1 MDDIFALFG
10 SKKERDDFFQVLNSA
25 HPNLKFTMETTTGAL
40 PFLDVTISI
49 EEDGFN
55 TGVYRKPTN
64 TDVIL
69 NYHSVAPTKWK
80 RSLIKCLLT
89 RAYRLSSNINL
100 FMSEVEKIKNILQ
113 RNSYPS
119 AFIDRNI
126 EEFLSSHSINENS
139 FKNVGIGKEEQ
150 PEKSQESYIT
160 IPYIGKPSLK
170 FQRKIQD
177 HMLKRHDV
185 AIRSAYTT
193 TKVSSYFSLKS
204 KCSPLFKSNI
214 VYKFTCSEDRNTSYI
229 GESRRQLVRR
239 IEEHRSGSDKNSAIF
254 NHLYQCVTCQNVKN
268 VTDSFEIM
276 ESCKWYNILT
286 IEAMMISTHC
296 PILNTQLGPSRGK
309 MTTFSV
315 L

>member
-1 MDDIFALFG
+1 M
-10 SKKERDDFFQVLNSA
+10 NSA
-25 HPNLKFTMETTTGAL
+25 HPNLKFTMKTTTGAL

-126 EEFLSSHSINENS
+126 EEFLSFYSINENS
-139 FKNVGIGKEEQ
+139 FKNVGIGKGET
-150 PEKSQESYIT
+150 PEKSPESYIT
-160 IPYIGKPSLK
+160 IPW
-170 FQRKIQD
+170 
-177 HMLKRHDV
+177 
-185 AIRSAYTT
+185 
-193 TKVSSYFSLKS
+193 
-204 KCSPLFKSNI
+204 
-214 VYKFTCSEDRNTSYI
+214 
-229 GESRRQLVRR
+229 R
-239 IEEHRSGSDKNSAIF
+239 I
-254 NHLYQCVTCQNVKN
+254 
-268 VTDSFEIM
+268 
-276 ESCKWYNILT
+276 
-286 IEAMMISTHC
+286 
-296 PILNTQLGPSRGK
+296 
-309 MTTFSV
+309 
-315 L
+315 